1 MMKLKITFLIFIVI
15 LGGVFFFWEDILD
28 FYLELSLK
36 LPQIEKGFSN
46 SLVKEQEAEKQI
58 STPPPL
64 RAVKEDPQP
73 FLTRAGVIWWTNVQR
88 EKEGL
93 PPLKEN
99 AKLNLSAELKIQD
112 MFAKQYF
119 SHYSPSG
126 EGVSDLVESVGYE
139 FIAIGENLALGN
151 FQNDQALIQGWM
163 DSPGHREN
171 ILSARYQEIGVAVLK
186 GTFEGKSIW
195 LAVQHFALPLSAC
208 PLVDEEIKAEIETN
222 QEQIKELQKTLELLE
237 VKIRTIRPR
246 WGLVYNQAIEE
257 YNSLVSQYNELVKE
271 TEILINRYNYQ
282 VILFNECVSVE
293 E

>member
-1 MMKLKITFLIFIVI
+1 MTKFKITFLIFIVI

-64 RAVKEDPQP
+64 RATKEDPQP
-73 FLTRAGVIWWTNVQR
+73 FLTQAGVIWWTNVQR

-119 SHYSPSG
+119 SHYSPLG
-126 EGVSDLVESVGYE
+126 EGVNNFVESVGYE

-195 LAVQHFALPLSAC
+195 LAVQHFGLPLSAC
-208 PLVDEEIKAEIETN
+208 PLVDEELKAEIETN

-246 WGLVYNQAIEE
+246 WGPVYNQAIEE

-271 TEILINRYNYQ
+271 TEILINKYNYQ
-282 VILFNECVSVE
+282 VILFNECVFVE